1 MFLPE
6 SMSRIMVVG
15 TKSRMDDAINAFFS
29 ERVIHV
35 IDHTTG
41 DDGLS
46 IGFSNPETS
55 KASERLLKVRGL
67 EKELGIKART
77 RTEDIAVEDV
87 RERVEA
93 GAVEDVEREIMD
105 AVNAR
110 NGLTQLISELNA
122 KKETLGLLS
131 KLPLTLDYYS
141 GYKSVSVMVGSV
153 SSDPAALNLDAE
165 IFASYDK
172 KQGGVVAVFF
182 RNKDRDKVSAA
193 LSEIGFSEI
202 QVPSSDAVS
211 PADEI
216 VKIDAQ
222 IAQAEQDLDVK
233 EEDLLKLKA
242 KYRAFL
248 KGTDEELA
256 IQVQKGSVP
265 LRLAVGKYSYIMD
278 AWVPTAKVED
288 VKKHLEEKLG
298 DDVHVEVMEER
309 KRDMESSE
317 SQEPRF
323 QKVPTKQTN
332 GKVAKEFE
340 YVTSLVSRP
349 KYQEIDPTVFIMIFL
364 PLFFGIMVGD
374 VGYAIPFIILGGY
387 GLNKTK
393 NKDWRAI
400 ALVLFLGGIW
410 AALFGGLF
418 YGEMLGMHFVGGTW
432 EGDTWVWYHDNVA
445 VGGTAVTWDWLLGNE
460 FPQWFCNLVGHVN
473 PEGTHVGVG
482 KLEDVAF
489 LLKLS
494 VYIGVVHLFVGHMC
508 GLYNKKMQHGFKHAF
523 IEKGG
528 VVLSFFGIIFLC
540 FGLTDFM
547 FNKADITSGLAF
559 YCLLIGVVLL
569 VAGTAINAKA
579 EGALQAILG
588 LPEHIGQILS
598 YTRLAAIGMSKAGMA
613 LAFNYIVF
621 SMIMSTSGTGV
632 MQGAEEIVA
641 FDPFAAPIMLIL
653 GIVMFCFLHLVI
665 WTLAIL
671 SAGIHS
677 LRLQFVELMMR
688 FFEGGGEAYLP
699 LKEDRSKTFFKNKIS
714 NIKEV

>member
-15 TKSRMDDAINAFFS
+15 TKARMDDAINAFYS
-29 ERVIHV
+29 EKVIHV

-46 IGFSNPETS
+46 IGTSNTGVS
-55 KASERLLKVRGL
+55 KASERLLKIRTL
-67 EKELGIKART
+67 EKELGIKKRT
-77 RTEDIAVEDV
+77 LTEDIAVEDV
-87 RERVEA
+87 RERIEA
-93 GAVEDVEREIMD
+93 GDVETVEKEILSVVD
-105 AVNAR
+105 KR

-131 KLPLTLDYYS
+131 KLPLTLDFYS
-141 GYKSVSVMVGSV
+141 GYRSISVLVGTTTA
-153 SSDPAALNLDAE
+153 DPAALNLDAE
-165 IFASYDK
+165 IFAYFHGK
-172 KQGGVVAVFF
+172 IRQGVVAVFF
-182 RNKDRDKVSAA
+182 RNDSRDKVSAA
-193 LSEIGFSEI
+193 LSEIGFTEI
-202 QVPSSDAVS
+202 PVPSSDPLS
-211 PADEI
+211 PADEV
-216 VKIDAQ
+216 VKIDAAV
-222 IAQAEQDLDVK
+222 AQAIEDLDKAEVELLELKVK
-233 EEDLLKLKA
+233 H
-242 KYRAFL
+242 RSFL

-256 IQVQKGSVP
+256 IQVEKGSVP
-265 LRLAVGKYSYIMD
+265 LRLAVSKYSYIMD
-278 AWVPTAKVED
+278 AWVPTSKVEE

-309 KRDMESSE
+309 SRSMEDSE
-317 SQEPRF
+317 AQEPRF
-323 QKVPTKQTN
+323 QKVPTKTTN
-332 GKVAKEFE
+332 GKVVSEFE
-340 YVTSLVSRP
+340 YTTNLVSRP

-364 PLFFGIMVGD
+364 PIFFGIMVGD

-393 NKDWRAI
+393 NKDWRSI

-410 AALFGGLF
+410 AALFGAFF
-418 YGEMLGMHFVGGTW
+418 YGEMLGMHFVGGHYEAGHW
-432 EGDTWVWYHDNVA
+432 IWYHDNVA
-445 VGGTAVTWDWLLGNE
+445 MGGTAVTWDWLLGE
-460 FPQWFCNLVGHVN
+460 HFPEWFCNMIGHVN
-473 PEGTHVGVG
+473 PDGTHTGVG

-494 VYIGVVHLFVGHMC
+494 VYIGLCHLFVGHMC
-508 GLYNKKMQHGFKHAF
+508 GLYNKKIQHGFKHAF

-540 FGLTDFM
+540 YGLTDFM
-547 FNKADITSGLAF
+547 FNKASITEGLAF
-559 YCLLIGVVLL
+559 YTLVIGIVLL
-569 VAGTAINAKA
+569 VIGTVINAKA

-621 SMIMSTSGTGV
+621 SMVMSTSENAAGV
-632 MQGAEEIVA
+632 VE
-641 FDPFAAPIMLIL
+641 FDPMAAPVMLIL

-688 FFEGGGEAYLP
+688 FFDGGGEEFKP
-699 LKEDRSKTFFKNKIS
+699 LKEARSKTFFKNKIS
-714 NIKEV
+714 NINEV